1 MCEDLAQQLV
11 PKTLKDAAKY
21 PQNSRDVTLRRMRRA
36 IEGKGWTECV
46 ETDWLMERLRVL
58 LGW

>member
-11 PKTLKDAAKY
+11 AKTLKDAAKY
-21 PQNSRDVTLRRMRRA
+21 PEHPRDVTLRRMRRG
-36 IEGKGWTECV
+36 IEGKGWTSVV
-46 ETDWLMERLRVL
+46 ETDWLIERLRVL

>member
-21 PQNSRDVTLRRMRRA
+21 PQNSREVTLRRMKKA
-36 IEGKGWTECV
+36 IQSKGWTERV
-46 ETDWLMERLRVL
+46 ETDWLMSRLRIL